1 MLKTVSCGDV
11 RREHAGKRVTLS
23 GWVHR
28 RRDHGGLTFI
38 DLRDRE
44 GIVQVVF
51 NPENTPDAHS
61 AAGRLR
67 NEWVVTVVGEV
78 QERPPGT
85 ENPELSTGDVEV
97 AADHLT
103 VLNESR
109 TPPFYVNDES
119 AEVDELLRM
128 RYRYVDLRRAG
139 MRDTLILRH
148 RVVKYIRDFLDR
160 RGFLEVET
168 PILIKSTPEGAR
180 DFLVPSRLYPGQ
192 FYALPQSPQQ
202 LKQLLMV
209 SGVERYFQI
218 ARCFRDEDPRADRV
232 VEHTQLDLEM
242 SFVEEDDVLG
252 LAEELYTSL
261 VETLFPDRWLMKPFP
276 RMTYTEAMELYGTDK
291 PDLRFGLEMADLSD
305 VASETEFRVFQSVLA
320 GGGIVKGFR
329 APGCAGY
336 SRRELDRLT
345 EFVRERGAQG
355 LVTLALTGEP
365 GPVEGITQEQV
376 RSAVSRFLS
385 LDQVKAIAERTEA
398 QVGDLVL
405 IIAGPAK
412 STNVALSALRHEMG
426 ARLGLADPNMLAF
439 AFVVDFPLFEWS
451 EEEGRWDATHHA
463 FTMPKEGCA
472 EYIET
477 DPGRV
482 VAHCYDMVCNGAEL
496 ASGSIRVHSRE
507 LQERIFRTLGY
518 TDEQIEERF
527 GQLLT
532 ALEYGAP
539 PHGGIA
545 PGIDRLI
552 MTLAGTE
559 NIRDVIAFPKTQT
572 GVDPLFEA
580 PAPIDPAQLVEL
592 RLAVLPEETP

>member
-345 EFVRERGAQG
+345 EFARERGAQG

-365 GPVEGITQEQV
+365 GPIEGITQEQV

-439 AFVVDFPLFEWS
+439 AFIVDFPLFEWS
-451 EEEGRWDATHHA
+451 EEERRWDATHHA

-552 MTLAGTE
+552 MTLTGTE

-580 PAPIDPAQLVEL
+580 PAPIDPAQLAEL